1 MRVSPGKSVIRE
13 YQKLSPEDRR
23 TFDRW
28 LKANA
33 IFGAILAVGMLA
45 MASANINTVRPD
57 AEILLLSRPRALS
70 DTAPAPGSAGPALT
84 GSKTNAGQPRL
95 AAA

>member
-1 MRVSPGKSVIRE
+1 VNRAKREASMRVSPGKSVIRE

-33 IFGAILAVGMLA
+33 IFGAVLAVGMLA
-45 MASANINTVRPD
+45 MALANINSVGPD
-57 AEILLLSRPRALS
+57 AEIAAVVTP
-70 DTAPAPGSAGPALT
+70 PGPL
-84 GSKTNAGQPRL
+84 
-95 AAA
+95 

>member
-13 YQKLSPEDRR
+13 YQKLSPDDQR

-33 IFGAILAVGMLA
+33 IFGAILAVGMLT
-45 MASANINTVRPD
+45 MALASINSVGPD
-57 AEILLLSRPRALS
+57 AEIAAVVMPL
-70 DTAPAPGSAGPALT
+70 GPL
-84 GSKTNAGQPRL
+84 
-95 AAA
+95 